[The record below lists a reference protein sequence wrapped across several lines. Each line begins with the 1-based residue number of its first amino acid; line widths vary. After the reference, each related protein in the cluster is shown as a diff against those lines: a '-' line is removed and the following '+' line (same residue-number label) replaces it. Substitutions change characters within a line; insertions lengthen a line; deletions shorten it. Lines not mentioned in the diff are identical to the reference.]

1 MFWGFAYH
9 CKKIYIDLVC
19 GCLKQWKCLETF
31 QRSESE
37 STRSKVGWLSKERL
51 FMCSFYSYKR
61 WYIIYVVLGCLEKQI
76 LITSYVCTTY
86 SVLPHKT
93 QSAANISHQNPFFS
107 LLPLMRFYA
116 KNCLKGQCE
125 HRYITKLKQNISMQQ
140 TRCLFFFRICWDGTF
155 MPLQMA
161 FPKKVFQQDPVSTMH
176 KTGWTNY
183 SPFQV

>member
-1 MFWGFAYH
+1 MFWCFAYH

-19 GCLKQWKCLETF
+19 GCLKQWKFLETF

-61 WYIIYVVLGCLEKQI
+61 WYIICVVLGCLEKQI

-93 QSAANISHQNPFFS
+93 QSAAIISHQNPFFRYFTRKIV
-107 LLPLMRFYA
+107 LKVRLNIGTNNIEA
-116 KNCLKGQCE
+116 KHLSATDQVFDF
-125 HRYITKLKQNISMQQ
+125 LQNLHDDTME
-140 TRCLFFFRICWDGTF
+140 FFLHF
-155 MPLQMA
+155 
-161 FPKKVFQQDPVSTMH
+161 S
-176 KTGWTNY
+176 
-183 SPFQV
+183 S